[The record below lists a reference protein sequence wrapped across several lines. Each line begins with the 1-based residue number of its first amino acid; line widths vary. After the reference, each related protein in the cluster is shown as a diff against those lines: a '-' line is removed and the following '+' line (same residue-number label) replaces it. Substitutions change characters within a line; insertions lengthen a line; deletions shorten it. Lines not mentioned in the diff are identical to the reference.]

1 MSMSLRNLL
10 PVVFLAGLGAVAVAS
25 LPFSGEPPADFTFI
39 NGSEPKSLDPHLV
52 TGQPEG
58 RLVSAIFERLV
69 RWDPATLEVVPGLA
83 ERWEVSDDGT
93 RYTFHLRDAAWSDGV
108 PITAETVE
116 QSWRRLLDP
125 ATGAE
130 YSSQLFAVKGAEA
143 FATGKAS
150 DFGATVGVRAVDAR
164 TLVVELLAPTP
175 YFLHV
180 CGFYPLAPVPLQAIA
195 RHGSP
200 GWTKPGTIVASGP
213 YTLGFRRLRDRVR
226 LVKNERYHAADS
238 VRLGVV
244 DALAVDSAT
253 TALALY
259 ETAQVDWSTALP
271 PFAVRELA
279 ARAAP
284 DLRRSPELTIGFYR
298 LNTTR
303 PPLDDARVRRALALS
318 IDRERIVA
326 AVFGPGER
334 PSRSFVP
341 PGIETATGYEP
352 VECEG
357 ENVPE
362 ARRLMTEAGFV
373 GGRGFP
379 KITIS
384 FNADEGHQMV
394 AELVQSQWKERLGI
408 DVGLE
413 AMEWGSFL
421 DAQGRLDYW
430 VGRAGWGADYVDPNT
445 FLDLFTSTNANNQT
459 GFSSSR
465 YDDLIARAAKATD
478 RDARNEIFHE
488 AESLLLRELPVIP
501 LYVRSSR
508 NLVAPWVR
516 GFVGNPLDWHPI
528 ESLDVDRPA
537 RDAARS
543 RRGHAQRRR

>member
-1 MSMSLRNLL
+1 MGVSLRNWL
-10 PVVFLAGLGAVAVAS
+10 PVVFLAVLGAVAVAA
-25 LPFSGEPPADFTFI
+25 LPFAGDPPADFTFV

-83 ERWEVSDDGT
+83 ERWQVSDDGT
-93 RYTFHLRDAAWSDGV
+93 NYTFHLRDAVWSDGV
-108 PITAETVE
+108 AITADTVV

-130 YSSQLFAVKGAEA
+130 YSSQLFTVKGAEA
-143 FATGKAS
+143 FAMGKSS
-150 DFGATVGVRAVDAR
+150 DFEASVGLRAVDDR
-164 TLVVELLAPTP
+164 TLVVELSAPTP
-175 YFLHV
+175 YFLHL
-180 CGFYPLAPVPLQAIA
+180 CGFYPLAPVPLHAIT

-200 GWTKPGTIVASGP
+200 GWTKPGRLVASGP

-226 LVKNERYHAADS
+226 LVKNEQYHAASS

-259 ETAQVDWSTALP
+259 ETADVDWTPSLP

-279 ARAAP
+279 TLGAA
-284 DLRRSPELTIGFYR
+284 DLIRSPELTIGFYR

-303 PPLDDARVRRALALS
+303 PPLDDARVRKALAMA
-318 IDRERIVA
+318 IDRERIVT

-341 PGIETATGYEP
+341 SGLETATGYRP
-352 VECEG
+352 AEG
-357 ENVPE
+357 PEENVPD
-362 ARRLMTEAGFV
+362 ARRLLAEAGFP

-421 DAQGRLDYW
+421 DAQSRLDYW
-430 VGRAGWGADYVDPNT
+430 VGRAGWVADYVDPNT

-465 YDDLIARAAKATD
+465 YDDQIALAATETD
-478 RDARNEIFHE
+478 RNARNAAFQA
-488 AESLLLRELPVIP
+488 AETILMEELPVIP
-501 LYVRSSR
+501 VYVRSSR

-537 RDAARS
+537 RDAARA
-543 RRGHAQRRR
+543 RRGHARGRR

>member
-10 PVVFLAGLGAVAVAS
+10 PVAFLAGLGAVAVAS
-25 LPFSGEPPADFTFI
+25 LPFSGDPPADFTFI

-83 ERWEVSDDGT
+83 ARWEVSDDGT
-93 RYTFHLRDAAWSDGV
+93 RYTFHLREATWSDGV
-108 PITAETVE
+108 PITADTVAK
-116 QSWRRLLDP
+116 SWRRLLDP

-150 DFGATVGVRAVDAR
+150 DFEAAVGVRVVDAR
-164 TLVVELLAPTP
+164 TLAVELSAPTP

-180 CGFYPLAPVPLQAIA
+180 CGFYPLAPVPLHAIA

-200 GWTKPGTIVASGP
+200 GWTKPGRIVASGA

-298 LNTTR
+298 LNTNR

-341 PGIETATGYEP
+341 PGIDTATGYEP

-362 ARRLMTEAGFV
+362 ARQLMAEAGFA

-478 RDARNEIFHE
+478 RDARNAIFRE
-488 AESLLLRELPVIP
+488 AESLLLLELPVIP

-508 NLVAPWVR
+508 NLVAPWVK

-537 RDAARS
+537 REAARA
-543 RRGHAQRRR
+543 RRGHAQGRR

>member
-1 MSMSLRNLL
+1 MGTSLRNLM
-10 PVVFLAGLGAVAVAS
+10 PVVFLVVLGAVAVAS
-25 LPFSGEPPADFTFI
+25 LPFSGQPPADFAFI
-39 NGSEPKSLDPHLV
+39 NGSEPKSLDPHLI

-58 RLVSAIFERLV
+58 RLVSAMFERLV

-93 RYTFHLRDAAWSDGV
+93 RYTFHLREAVWSDGV
-108 PITAETVE
+108 PITADTVAK
-116 QSWRRLLDP
+116 SWRRLLDP

-150 DFGATVGVRAVDAR
+150 DFEATVGVRAVDAR
-164 TLVVELLAPTP
+164 TLEVELSAPTP

-180 CGFYPLAPVPLQAIA
+180 CGFYPLAPVPLHAIA

-200 GWTKPGTIVASGP
+200 GWTKPGRLVASGP

-226 LVKNERYHAADS
+226 LVKNDRYHAADS

-253 TALALY
+253 TALAVY
-259 ETAQVDWSTALP
+259 ETAQADWSTSLP

-279 ARAAP
+279 ARGAP

-298 LNTTR
+298 LNTSR
-303 PPLDDARVRRALALS
+303 PPLDDVRVRRALSLS

-341 PGIETATGYEP
+341 AEIETATGYRP
-352 VECEG
+352 VDCAP

-362 ARRLMTEAGFV
+362 ARRLLAEAGFA

-459 GFSSSR
+459 GFSSRR

-478 RDARNEIFHE
+478 RDARNAIFRE
-488 AESLLLRELPVIP
+488 AEAVLLEELPVIP

-508 NLVAPWVR
+508 NLVAPWVK

-528 ESLDVDRPA
+528 ESLDVDHAA
-537 RDAARS
+537 RDAARA
-543 RRGHAQRRR
+543 RRGRGQGRR

>member
-259 ETAQVDWSTALP
+259 ETAQVDWSTSLP

-508 NLVAPWVR
+508 NLVAPWVK

>member
-1 MSMSLRNLL
+1 
-10 PVVFLAGLGAVAVAS
+10 
-25 LPFSGEPPADFTFI
+25 
-39 NGSEPKSLDPHLV
+39 
-52 TGQPEG
+52 
-58 RLVSAIFERLV
+58 
-69 RWDPATLEVVPGLA
+69 
-83 ERWEVSDDGT
+83 
-93 RYTFHLRDAAWSDGV
+93 
-108 PITAETVE
+108 
-116 QSWRRLLDP
+116 
-125 ATGAE
+125 
-130 YSSQLFAVKGAEA
+130 
-143 FATGKAS
+143 
-150 DFGATVGVRAVDAR
+150 
-164 TLVVELLAPTP
+164 
-175 YFLHV
+175 
-180 CGFYPLAPVPLQAIA
+180 
-195 RHGSP
+195 
-200 GWTKPGTIVASGP
+200 
-213 YTLGFRRLRDRVR
+213 VR

-508 NLVAPWVR
+508 NLVAPWVK